1 MIALLSE
8 GLALIRL
15 SRSRFHSSSTPRLVA
30 IGAEVVGADE
40 AVDAEDEEESATTGA
55 LVEAA

>member
-1 MIALLSE
+1 
-8 GLALIRL
+8 LALIRL
-15 SRSRFHSSSTPRLVA
+15 SRSRFHSSSAPPLVA

-40 AVDAEDEEESATTGA
+40 AVDAEDEEESATAGA